1 MGITKNSIDDGE
13 GRYASRT
20 RVNRIVYEWSQD
32 DLAGSD
38 MVMAQLPGMN
48 GEIHTIYLD
57 VSASKLDSNADADT
71 IKGSLSIQA
80 PLITVGGLPMD
91 LCNPITNL
99 DFTNK
104 VAGRYYTF
112 QTTEGSQQGT
122 MDHALSVSPGLSGH
136 STTPAAPKVANAA
149 GAATAIGANQAW
161 TGRVAGGMIVMLSIS
176 GGTVWAAD
184 TGAIRLIIHYS

>member
-1 MGITKNSIDDGE
+1 MGITAHSIDYGE

-20 RVNRIVYEWSQD
+20 RVNRIIYEWSQD
-32 DLAGSD
+32 DLATQP
-38 MVMAQLPGMN
+38 MAVANIPGLN

-57 VSASKLDSNADADT
+57 VGASKLDTNADADT
-71 IKGSLSIQA
+71 EKGSLTISS
-80 PLITVGGLPMD
+80 PLLNLAGQPMN
-91 LCNPITNL
+91 LCNQITSL

-104 VAGRYYTF
+104 AAGRVYTF

-122 MDHALSVSPGLSGH
+122 MDHALSVSPGLSAH
-136 STTPAAPKVANAA
+136 STTPAAPKVANA
-149 GAATAIGANQAW
+149 GGTATVIGANQAW
-161 TGRVAGGMIVMLSIS
+161 TGRVAGGMVVMLSIS

>member
-1 MGITKNSIDDGE
+1 MGITAHSIDDGD

-32 DLAGSD
+32 DLATAP
-38 MVMAQLPGMN
+38 MAIANLPGLN

-57 VSASKLDSNADADT
+57 VSASKLDTNADADT
-71 IKGSLSIQA
+71 VKGSLSLQS
-80 PLITVGGLPMD
+80 PFLTVAGNPMN
-91 LCNPITNL
+91 LCNPITSL

-104 VAGRYYTF
+104 APDRVYTF
-112 QTTEGSQQGT
+112 QATEGSQQGT

-136 STTPAAPKVANAA
+136 TTPAAPKVVNAA
-149 GAATAIGANQAW
+149 GTATVIGANQAW
-161 TGRVAGGMIVMLSIS
+161 TGRVAGGMVAMLSIS

>member
-20 RVNRIVYEWSQD
+20 RVNRIVYEWEQS
-32 DLAGSD
+32 DLAGNE
-38 MVMAQLPGMN
+38 MAMAQLPGLN

-57 VSASKLDSNADADT
+57 VSSSKLDSNTDADT
-71 IKGSLSIQA
+71 VKGSLTIQA
-80 PLITVGGLPMD
+80 PLLTVAGLPMN
-91 LCNPITNL
+91 LCNPITSL

-104 VAGRYYTF
+104 AAGRVYTF

-136 STTPAAPKVANAA
+136 SSPAAPKVANAA
-149 GAATAIGANQAW
+149 GTATVIGANQAW
-161 TGRVAGGMIVMLSIS
+161 TGRVAGGMVVMLSIS